1 MTLKKK
7 LQAFAWHQENGVFCG
22 TCDHFKSIV
31 KERRGEEEI
40 RWTYCEY
47 RPYGPA
53 MWPQEYCNLWEA
65 KDDAEGSL

>member
-1 MTLKKK
+1 MTLKQK
-7 LQAFAWHQENGVFCG
+7 LAAHVWHEENGVFCG
-22 TCDHFKSIV
+22 TCIHFKTLS

-53 MWPQEYCNLWEA
+53 MWPHEYCNLWEA
-65 KDDAEGSL
+65 KDETGQG